1 MAEGIAARRRPTS
14 KDVAALAGV
23 AQSTVSHVIN
33 GNYPVSDAVRRQVLD
48 AMERLDYH
56 PNASARTL
64 RTSRTRTIALLEKLD
79 EHTAGYDVL
88 PYLAGII
95 RHARERDYDV
105 IVNTLADDDNAL
117 DRLSQRMICDGFVI
131 MDVVEHDPRVE
142 RAAQLAVPAV
152 LVGNAGGFIGDVT
165 VPDSG
170 RMPDCVYYDYDA
182 AMAEIAREAAGCGC
196 DVLVMVRDEPDDGRS
211 LPPIERTMYD
221 SGRREA
227 ERLGLRV
234 ELIAPPTG
242 GEDGVAAVGDE
253 LAAAIAG
260 RRAVIAMRGVNL
272 GDTVRRWCVTHG
284 IVPGID
290 AAIVAIGPAAAQGR
304 YPELSYLPTR
314 PDAVVST
321 AIDLLAARIDGDAS
335 PTVVRAVAPERIV
348 HRGTTLPMMAERR

>member
-1 MAEGIAARRRPTS
+1 MAKGNEARRRPTS

-33 GNYPVSDAVRRQVLD
+33 GNYPVSDAVRRQVID

-64 RTSRTRTIALLEKLD
+64 RTSRTRTIALLENMD
-79 EHTAGYDVL
+79 ENTAGYDVL
-88 PYLAGII
+88 PYLSGII
-95 RHARERDYDV
+95 RRAREHDYDV

-152 LVGNAGGFIGDVT
+152 LVGNAA
-165 VPDSG
+165 VPGAG
-170 RMPDCVYYDYDA
+170 RIPDCVYYDYDA
-182 AMAEIAREAAGCGC
+182 AMADIAREAAGCGC
-196 DVLVMVRDEPDDGRS
+196 DTLVMVRDKPDDGRS
-211 LPPIERTMYD
+211 LPLVERTMYA

-234 ELIAPPTG
+234 ELIVPTAE
-242 GEDGVAAVGDE
+242 GEDGVAAVGGE

-260 RRAVIAMRGVNL
+260 RRAVIAMRGVDL
-272 GDTVRRWCVTHG
+272 GDMVRRWCVAHD
-284 IVPGID
+284 IRPGSD
-290 AAIVAIGPAAAQGR
+290 AAIVAIGPVAAQGR
-304 YPELSYLPTR
+304 YPELSYLSTR
-314 PDAVVST
+314 PNAVVST
-321 AIDLLAARIDGDAS
+321 AVDLLVARIDGDAS
-335 PTVVRAVAPERIV
+335 PTVVRAIAPERII
-348 HRGTTLPMMAERR
+348 HRGTTLPMMAADADADAGA